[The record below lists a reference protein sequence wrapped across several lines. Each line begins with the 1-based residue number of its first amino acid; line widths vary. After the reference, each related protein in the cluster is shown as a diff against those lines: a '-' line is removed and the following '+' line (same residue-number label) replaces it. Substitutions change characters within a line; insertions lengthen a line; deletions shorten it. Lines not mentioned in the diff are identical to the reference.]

1 MNDYLFKKCHAVL
14 SGDST
19 FIFPPGK
26 KWSVINIPW
35 DGSFASWNL
44 PVSLHN
50 QSKFT
55 NIVSILKLCEGS
67 SPWVKVWLCY
77 FYVVEY
83 FELWN
88 LFIITSNPA
97 WELKYLHNVH
107 MLDTLMPPAVP
118 FKNVLFKNCL
128 ILKCLD
134 LFFINS
140 FSACFVLAILLFS
153 IDLII
158 AQYHF
163 LKCTF
168 HMFFFP
174 HGGDCLPFFI
184 MFSPF
189 LSIPHHRPSH
199 HLRLGHSSARFPSS
213 CQWMPSARAQLRHH
227 GDCSGIVWPLSLLPG
242 HVCMVGGQPQQ

>member
-1 MNDYLFKKCHAVL
+1 MLCYKACVPPPSDSFWGKRQFCVLVCSEKRRSFYNLSEHMNDYLFKKCHAVL

-97 WELKYLHNVH
+97 WESKYLHNVH

-168 HMFFFP
+168 HMFFF
-174 HGGDCLPFFI
+174 
-184 MFSPF
+184 SPWG
-189 LSIPHHRPSH
+189 
-199 HLRLGHSSARFPSS
+199 RLFTLFYHVFPISVHSSS
-213 CQWMPSARAQLRHH
+213 
-227 GDCSGIVWPLSLLPG
+227 
-242 HVCMVGGQPQQ
+242 